1 MKLSLG
7 PIPYFWPRETV
18 FEFYARAAVSPVDIV
33 YLGETVCAKRRA
45 LRLADWIALAEQ
57 LVAAGK
63 EVVLSTLTLLEAES
77 ELGQLR
83 RIAENGRF
91 TVEANDWGAV
101 NLLAGRAS
109 FVAGPHLNVYNA
121 ASLAVLADS
130 GASRWVPPLELSRD
144 ALAALQAARPEG
156 IETEVFAFGR
166 LPLAFSARCF
176 TARAHNRPKDDCGFR
191 CADYPDGMLLKT
203 QEGEPFLVLNGI
215 QVQSAGTHSL
225 VAHLQALAA
234 LGVEVLRI
242 SPMGSRRVPSRDIPV
257 SGPSTS
263 SRSRGPRA
271 TTPGTEEV
279 GRGRMP
285 EPRDGASADSPQS
298 QGTFAVVDLF
308 RAAADGA
315 ITVADADARLAP
327 HMPTG
332 RCDGYWLGQPGMNW
346 SISD

>member
-18 FEFYARAAVSPVDIV
+18 LEFYARAAASPVDIV
-33 YLGETVCAKRRA
+33 YLGEVVCAKRRA
-45 LRLADWIALAEQ
+45 LRLRDWIALAEQ
-57 LVAAGK
+57 LADAGK
-63 EVVLSTLTLLEAES
+63 DVVLSTLTLLEAES

-91 TVEANDWGAV
+91 MVEANDWGAV
-101 NLLAGRAS
+101 NLLAGRAR

-130 GASRWVPPLELSRD
+130 GACRWVPPLELSRES
-144 ALAALQAARPEG
+144 LAALQAARPEG

-191 CADYPDGMLLKT
+191 CGDYPDGMLLKT
-203 QEGEPFLVLNGI
+203 QEGEPFLVLNGV

-225 VAHLQALAA
+225 IGHLQELAA
-234 LGVEVLRI
+234 LNVEVLRI
-242 SPMGSRRVPSRDIPV
+242 
-257 SGPSTS
+257 
-263 SRSRGPRA
+263 
-271 TTPGTEEV
+271 
-279 GRGRMP
+279 
-285 EPRDGASADSPQS
+285 SPQS
-298 QGTFAVVDLF
+298 QGTFAVVDSF
-308 RAAADGA
+308 RAATTGSISVA
-315 ITVADADARLAP
+315 VADAQLAP

-332 RCDGYWLGQPGMNW
+332 RCDGYWSGQPGMNW
-346 SISD
+346 NTSG